1 MVRTL
6 ATTRERLLALGHK
19 VEVVAPHQYRNVPL
33 PSYPEIRLALCS
45 PKSFGNI
52 FLRHNPE
59 AVHIATEGPLGWS
72 ARAWLKKNNIA
83 FTTSFHTMF
92 PQYLKMRT
100 GAPESFGFAILKRFH
115 SAAGATMYSTP
126 TLKTILEKQS
136 FTNLVRWKRGVDT
149 KLFCPGSPASLPYT
163 KPIQMYVGRVAVEK
177 TLESFLNLDTS
188 GTKIIIGEGPQLPV
202 LKKKYPDVKFLG
214 PKYDEE
220 LVEHYR
226 AADVFVFPSRTDT
239 LGLVMLE
246 ALACGVPVAGFPVQ
260 GPIDVI
266 GNSAA
271 GVLKEDLEKAISEA
285 IGIDP
290 NICRSRAL
298 EHSWEASAD
307 EFHDNLIRLNNP
319 ST

>member
-1 MVRTL
+1 
-6 ATTRERLLALGHK
+6 
-19 VEVVAPHQYRNVPL
+19 
-33 PSYPEIRLALCS
+33 
-45 PKSFGNI
+45 
-52 FLRHNPE
+52 
-59 AVHIATEGPLGWS
+59 
-72 ARAWLKKNNIA
+72 
-83 FTTSFHTMF
+83 
-92 PQYLKMRT
+92 
-100 GAPESFGFAILKRFH
+100 
-115 SAAGATMYSTP
+115 
-126 TLKTILEKQS
+126 
-136 FTNLVRWKRGVDT
+136 
-149 KLFCPGSPASLPYT
+149 
-163 KPIQMYVGRVAVEK
+163 MYVGRVAVEK